1 MRVVLSFLSANET
14 PKKCD
19 TKVTPKVT
27 ANRKGLGESGL
38 NVTEKHQGSE
48 QFKRYI
54 TSMLV
59 VSE

>member
-1 MRVVLSFLSANET
+1 MVLSFLSANET

-38 NVTEKHQGSE
+38 NDTKNIRVANSSRDTLPV
-48 QFKRYI
+48 F
-54 TSMLV
+54 LW
-59 VSE
+59 